1 MSILLKLLH
10 GLEGD
15 MSKSMCSFNSNQMVV
30 NAPKLFG
37 LSSSEKIILEVGGCS
52 NYVATSVTVLRVTI
66 DSELRFNLHVLQTF
80 QKAKSK
86 FSAFSRTS
94 KYLDE
99 KQLHI
104 LYNTFITSQFNYC
117 SLILMFCGKAA
128 NKELNSSHRRAL
140 RILRND
146 YSSPF

>member
-30 NAPKLFG
+30 NARKFQVTLFG
-37 LSSSEKIILEVGGCS
+37 LSSNEKIILEVGGCS

-80 QKAKSK
+80 QKAKSS

-94 KYLDE
+94 KYLAYPL
-99 KQLHI
+99 QHI
-104 LYNTFITSQFNYC
+104 YNVSV
-117 SLILMFCGKAA
+117 
-128 NKELNSSHRRAL
+128 
-140 RILRND
+140 
-146 YSSPF
+146 